1 VIGAGAVVGEAASV
15 ESSVIGAGAVVGART
30 HVIGSLVGERAEV
43 GADCEI
49 RGLSVVGP
57 GARVG
62 DRNMLDHGMRVAA
75 EETIAAGAVSF
86 P

>member
-1 VIGAGAVVGEAASV
+1 MSWPALISAPAGSF
-15 ESSVIGAGAVVGART
+15 AGLR
-30 HVIGSLVGERAEV
+30 SLVGVSFQSHTDAVKFAE
-43 GADCEI
+43 GAEIGAECEI

-75 EETIAAGAVSF
+75 EVTIDEGAVAFS
-86 P
+86 